1 MNTTSRHINDDRTTS
16 VLLDGGG
23 APTSATLAAPK
34 LARWLALGAIAGP
47 VLFTLAWLVLGFLS
61 PGYTAWGVRVAPY
74 SPISQGIS
82 GLGLGDTAP
91 YMNTA
96 FVLCGVLLL
105 AGAVGVF
112 QSLREVGAAARWT
125 CAALLA
131 LAGLGAA
138 MDGVFTLESFFLHF
152 IGFGLA
158 CGVSVVGFLV
168 LGFQLRRLPRWRRFG
183 SWLLLGSPLTLAL
196 IILYFLTLTPT
207 VAGTQTGVAGLTERL
222 LAIEVFAW
230 FVALGWLA
238 FRRP

>member
-1 MNTTSRHINDDRTTS
+1 MKTASRQCSDDQS
-16 VLLDGGG
+16 VAVLPGSGN
-23 APTSATLAAPK
+23 APTSATLATPK
-34 LARWLALGAIAGP
+34 LARWLALGAVAGP
-47 VLFTLAWLVLGFLS
+47 VLFTLAWLILGFLS

-112 QSLREVGAAARWT
+112 QSLRQVGAAARWT

-138 MDGVFTLESFFLHF
+138 MDGIFTLESFFLHF

-196 IILYFLTLTPT
+196 IILYFLTFTPT

-230 FVALGWLA
+230 FVTLGWLA
-238 FRRP
+238 FRRS

>member
-1 MNTTSRHINDDRTTS
+1 MKPASRQSSHDQS
-16 VLLDGGG
+16 VAVLPGSGD
-23 APTSATLAAPK
+23 APTSATLAAPN
-34 LARWLALGAIAGP
+34 LARWLALGAVAGP

-82 GLGLGDTAP
+82 GLGLGVTAP

-138 MDGVFTLESFFLHF
+138 MD
-152 IGFGLA
+152 
-158 CGVSVVGFLV
+158 
-168 LGFQLRRLPRWRRFG
+168 
-183 SWLLLGSPLTLAL
+183 
-196 IILYFLTLTPT
+196 
-207 VAGTQTGVAGLTERL
+207 
-222 LAIEVFAW
+222 
-230 FVALGWLA
+230 
-238 FRRP
+238 